1 MALTLEFIGAKPG
14 EQCELFRGEPYS
26 NRELR
31 GKIDPIHTAKLDDKL
46 KVTLPSTKANGYAVR
61 LLNSSGKVYARSNT
75 RPLNSKTRLFVLPI
89 TRRIP
94 QAEFATFAPP
104 MPFVEGR
111 TTFDRLQLD
120 FAGGGFRVFGHAL
133 HDGVFNKRF
142 TFDYRFQIRPVHL
155 PVWVPV
161 SQLEDDEVPEDTFE
175 FKTTSL
181 TIDTDRNRQEA
192 LLAILHLFIR
202 RRFRQGLQRRF
213 HEAALEQVQD
223 NILKPVLTLNST
235 KVETGKQAD
244 LNFTVLGE
252 TL

>member
-1 MALTLEFIGAKPG
+1 MALTLEFVGAKPG

-31 GKIDPIHTAKLDDKL
+31 GNIDPLDTEKLSDKL
-46 KVTLPSTKANGYAVR
+46 TVSFPSTKGNGYAVR
-61 LLNSSGKVYARSNT
+61 LLNASGRVYARSNT

-89 TRRIP
+89 TRRISK
-94 QAEFATFAPP
+94 AEFATFAPP
-104 MPFVEGR
+104 LPFVDGR
-111 TTFDRLQLD
+111 TTFDQLQLD
-120 FAGGGFRVFGHAL
+120 IVGSDFRVFGHAL

-142 TFDYRFQIRPVHL
+142 TFDYRFQIRSVDL

-161 SQLEDDEVPEDTFE
+161 SNLDDDEVPEDTFE
-175 FKTTSL
+175 FKTSSL

-213 HEAALEQVQD
+213 HEAAVEQAGESV
-223 NILKPVLTLNST
+223 LKPVLTLTST
-235 KVETGKQAD
+235 RAEPGKRVD